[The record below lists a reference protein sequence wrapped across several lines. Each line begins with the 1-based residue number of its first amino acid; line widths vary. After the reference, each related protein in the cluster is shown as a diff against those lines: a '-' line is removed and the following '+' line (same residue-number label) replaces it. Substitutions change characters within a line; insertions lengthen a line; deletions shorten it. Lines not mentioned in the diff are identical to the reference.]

1 MLLTTS
7 CNYTCWECTH
17 TCEMVQLFRLPE
29 PIFNKMILDSL
40 KARAGMLITAGHNRC
55 LVDEDLMKSAVT
67 IKLAR
72 ELFLEKYHF

>member
-7 CNYTCWECTH
+7 CNYTCWKCTH
-17 TCEMVQLFRLPE
+17 TCEMVQLFRFPE

-40 KARAGMLITAGHNRC
+40 KARAGMLLTQNYDRY
-55 LVDEDLMKSAVT
+55 LVDQDLMKSAVT
-67 IKLAR
+67 IKFAR